1 MSKGNFFF
9 QGIRN
14 TLIDKKIEDSRI
26 DKAKKL
32 LDSAKK
38 AQWFKVNSSA
48 PDIYIYKS
56 KDNKMYVFKGGE
68 NYVLKGL
75 GITLSLD
82 KVKVD
87 ENGGMTF
94 KKIEDSKYKNIS
106 SVSTDLS
113 ESTLDT
119 EEETEDF
126 DFLNAFRK
134 GDCNGSDT
142 SSVNKLD
149 EDFDPFAN
157 IPKKDDN
164 KSYDNLARLTGIT
177 LQKRLHTINKKKMN
191 VADKLTNTV
200 SLGNEIKLSDDLG
213 IDLSRMNL
221 NSFNISELVQITYDL
236 IKCLKNFADKGAVHG
251 DIKLENILIK
261 RKKGVIKATLIDP
274 MTAKI
279 LKVNNKDKIET
290 QAMKTIMSRYSDAYD
305 KWKKDNK
312 IIIERNGIE
321 KDHSSPYKA
330 DYFCIDLIFHYLSES
345 FKKESVEYKFLDK
358 IIKLM
363 DENNPIPYL
372 LSQIS
377 SFAKRNN
384 YALRK

>member
-1 MSKGNFFF
+1 MSAGSFFF
-9 QGIRN
+9 KGIRN
-14 TLIDKKIEDSRI
+14 ISIETNKIKESRI
-26 DKAKKL
+26 NKAKAL
-32 LDSAKK
+32 LFNAQK
-38 AQWFKVNSSA
+38 AYWFKINSSG
-48 PDIYIYKS
+48 PDIYKS

-68 NYVLKGL
+68 HYVLKGL

-94 KKIEDSKYKNIS
+94 KKIENSKYKNVPHV
-106 SVSTDLS
+106 SVGLS
-113 ESTLDT
+113 KSTLDT
-119 EEETEDF
+119 KEETEDF

-134 GDCNGSDT
+134 GGYNGPDT
-142 SSVNKLD
+142 SSANKLD
-149 EDFDPFAN
+149 EDFDLLAN

-177 LQKRLHTINKKKMN
+177 LQKRLHTVNKKKMN

-251 DIKLENILIK
+251 DIKPENILIK
-261 RKKGVIKATLIDP
+261 RKKGVTKATLIDP

-279 LKVNNKDKIET
+279 YKDKIET

-330 DYFCIDLIFHYLSES
+330 DYFCIDLIFRYLSES